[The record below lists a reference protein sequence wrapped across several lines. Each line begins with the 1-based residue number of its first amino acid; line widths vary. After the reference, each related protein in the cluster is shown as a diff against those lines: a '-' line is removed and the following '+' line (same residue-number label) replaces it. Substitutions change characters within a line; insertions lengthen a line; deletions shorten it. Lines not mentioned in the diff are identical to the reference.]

1 MSARIPTVQSLDP
14 LGALG
19 GRPLTILGGV
29 VGTVTAAFLT
39 LAHREQIVHPA
50 LAVAAFVTAAAACA
64 ALVVVSAP
72 RWTPVRSTSAVAVI
86 AIGAA
91 AAVLSAIATWG
102 ANSIVRDDWSSLVLG
117 LLLLALSPYRPPR
130 EILLLAL
137 AAATL
142 VAGIT
147 VLQLPH
153 FSAGLPGPVIVTIAV
168 LPILALAVGG
178 AAFSSAVLAYLTR
191 WRRNATSASAE
202 HADSLQEGITRAVQ
216 QGRVLILNQEVV
228 PLFTELV
235 ERGNVGPEDSERA
248 RTVAAAIRDLMVA
261 ETQRSWLDDALAEP
275 GSPGNAQRPTGV
287 DDKGRLLE
295 RMDFEQRSALRA
307 FVVALRE
314 RAGAAPADIAV
325 RVVSGTGQNEVLL
338 TCPTPR
344 PDTDRL
350 LAPYVAV
357 LRAVF
362 RRVNVGYSPQHVTLR
377 FNYDAQ

>member
-1 MSARIPTVQSLDP
+1 VSGRILTVQSLDP

-19 GRPLTILGGV
+19 GRPLTVLGGL
-29 VGTVTAAFLT
+29 VGIVTAVFLT
-39 LAHREQIVHPA
+39 LAHPEQIANPA
-50 LAVAAFVTAAAACA
+50 LAVAALVTAAAACA
-64 ALVVVSAP
+64 ALIVVSAP
-72 RWTPVRSTSAVAVI
+72 RCAPVRRGSTSVI
-86 AIGAA
+86 VAIGAA
-91 AAVLSAIATWG
+91 AAMLSALATWG
-102 ANSIVRDDWSSLVLG
+102 ANTIVRDDWSSLVLG

-130 EILLLAL
+130 DILLLSF
-137 AAATL
+137 AAAAL

-147 VLQLPH
+147 VLQLPY
-153 FSAGLPGPVIVTIAV
+153 FSAGLPAPVVVTIAV

-178 AAFSSAVLAYLTR
+178 AAFSSTVLAYLTR

-235 ERGNVGPEDSERA
+235 ERGSVAPGDSERA

-261 ETQRSWLDDALAEP
+261 ETQRSWLDDALGEH
-275 GSPGNAQRPTGV
+275 GRPGNVGRPTGV
-287 DDKGRLLE
+287 DDKARLLE

-314 RAGAAPADIAV
+314 RAGAAPDDIAV
-325 RVVSGTGQNEVLL
+325 RVLSAAGQNEVLL
-338 TCPTPR
+338 TCSTR
-344 PDTDRL
+344 RQDNDRV

-362 RRVNVGYSPQHVTLR
+362 RRVNVGYSPQHVTVR
-377 FNYDAQ
+377 FNYDAE

>member
-1 MSARIPTVQSLDP
+1 VSNRVLTVQSLDP

-19 GRPLTILGGV
+19 GRPLTVLGGV
-29 VGTVTAAFLT
+29 VGTVTAVFLT
-39 LAHREQIVHPA
+39 LAHPEQVVHPA
-50 LAVAAFVTAAAACA
+50 LAVAALVTVAAASA
-64 ALVVVSAP
+64 ALVVVSAA
-72 RWTPVRSTSAVAVI
+72 RWTPVRRTSAAMVV
-86 AIGAA
+86 AIGGA
-91 AAVLSAIATWG
+91 AAVLSATATWG

-130 EILLLAL
+130 DILLLAL
-137 AAATL
+137 ASAAL
-142 VAGIT
+142 VAVIT
-147 VLQLPH
+147 VVQLPY
-153 FSAGLPGPVIVTIAV
+153 FSAGLPAPVVVTIAV

-235 ERGNVGPEDSERA
+235 ERGSVAPGDGERA
-248 RTVAAAIRDLMVA
+248 RSVAAAIRHLMVA
-261 ETQRSWLDDALAEP
+261 ETQRSWLDDALSEP
-275 GSPGNAQRPTGV
+275 GSPGNAGRPTSV
-287 DDKGRLLE
+287 DDRTRLLE

-314 RAGAAPADIAV
+314 RAGVAPSDIAV
-325 RVVSGTGQNEVLL
+325 HVSSAAGQHEVLL
-338 TCPTPR
+338 TCSTTGKD
-344 PDTDRL
+344 PDKV

-362 RRVNVGYSPQHVTLR
+362 RRVNVVYSPQHVTLR
-377 FNYDAQ
+377 FNYDAE